1 MFLMP
6 ILVGWIMF
14 DPVFLAQTLV
24 SGIGIGCVF
33 GLIGIGYCVIY
44 NASGIVN
51 FAQGAFVML
60 GGMVTH
66 VLLTRAGLP
75 LFVSALIAI
84 ALVAGLGVL
93 VERFVVRPLWHRNA
107 TPFVMILATLAVQ
120 IVLERATLLVAGDQ
134 PKTLPNFIDLPP
146 LMLGKVAVS
155 YQLMVIAVT
164 SMMLVGLLA
173 LFFARTRVGRAMR
186 ACSIN
191 RDAAALQGIPVSRM
205 LAYAFALSAGLG
217 AIAGVLIT
225 PTQFTAFN
233 IGVSFAISGFIAAIV
248 GGVGNPGGA
257 FVGGI
262 LLGVAQALAIVTLG
276 SGFKN
281 IAALSILLVFI
292 TIRPTGL
299 FGKAGNDK

>member
-1 MFLMP
+1 MLDANL
-6 ILVGWIMF
+6 I
-14 DPVFLAQTLV
+14 AQTIV

-60 GGMVTH
+60 GGMITH
-66 VLLTRAGLP
+66 ALLNYAGLS
-75 LFVSALIAI
+75 LLVSAIIAI
-84 ALVAGLGVL
+84 AFVAFLGVV
-93 VERFVVRPLWHRNA
+93 VERLVVRPLWRRKA

-120 IVLERATLLVAGDQ
+120 IVLERATLLLAGDQ
-134 PKTLPNFIDLPP
+134 PRTFPNFIDLPP
-146 LMLGKVAVS
+146 LMVGKVAVS
-155 YQLMVIAVT
+155 YQLMAVAGT
-164 SMMLVGLLA
+164 SLLLVGSLG
-173 LFFARTRVGRAMR
+173 LFFSKTLIGRAMR

-191 RDAAALQGIPVSRM
+191 PEAAALQGIPVSRM
-205 LAYAFALSAGLG
+205 LAYAFALSAGMG

-248 GGVGNPGGA
+248 GGFGNPGGA
-257 FVGGI
+257 FLGGI
-262 LLGVAQALAIVTLG
+262 FLGLAQSLAIVLLG

-281 IAALSILLVFI
+281 IAALSILLIFI
-292 TIRPTGL
+292 AVRPMGL
-299 FGKAGNDK
+299 FGKK

>member
-1 MFLMP
+1 ML
-6 ILVGWIMF
+6 
-14 DPVFLAQTLV
+14 DPVFIAQTIV

-60 GGMVTH
+60 SGMITH
-66 VLLTRAGLP
+66 ALLTRAGLP
-75 LFVSALIAI
+75 LLAAALIAI
-84 ALVAGLGVL
+84 AIVAGLGVL
-93 VERFVVRPLWHRNA
+93 VERLVVRPLWQRNA

-120 IVLERATLLVAGDQ
+120 IVLERATLLLAGDQ
-134 PKTLPNFIDLPP
+134 PRTLPNFIDLPP
-146 LMLGKVAVS
+146 LMVAKVAIS
-155 YQLMVIAVT
+155 YQLMVIAAT
-164 SMMLVGLLA
+164 SLLLVGLLA
-173 LFFARTRVGRAMR
+173 VFFARTRVGRAMR

-191 RDAAALQGIPVSRM
+191 REAAALQGIPVSRM

-248 GGVGNPGGA
+248 GGFGNPGGA
-257 FVGGI
+257 FIGGMV
-262 LLGVAQALAIVTLG
+262 LGLAQAIAIVTLG

-292 TIRPTGL
+292 SIRPMGL
-299 FGKAGNDK
+299 FGKTGLAK

>member
-1 MFLMP
+1 MP
-6 ILVGWIMF
+6 DVTFIL
-14 DPVFLAQTLV
+14 QTIV

-60 GGMVTH
+60 GGMLTH
-66 VLLTRAGLP
+66 ALFSKAGMP
-75 LFVSALIAI
+75 LFVSAVIAI
-84 ALVAGLGVL
+84 ALAAVLGVL
-93 VERFVVRPLWHRNA
+93 VERFVVRPLWRRNA

-120 IVLERATLLVAGDQ
+120 IVVERATLLGAGDQ

-146 LMLGKVAVS
+146 MMLGSVAIS
-155 YQLMVIAVT
+155 YQQMTIALSSV
-164 SMMLVGLLA
+164 MLVGLLA

-191 RDAAALQGIPVSRM
+191 RESAALQGIPVSRM

-217 AIAGVLIT
+217 AFAGVLIT

-233 IGVSFAISGFIAAIV
+233 VGVPFAISGFIAAII
-248 GGVGNPGGA
+248 GGFGKPGGA
-257 FVGGI
+257 FLGGL
-262 LLGVAQALAIVTLG
+262 LLGLAQSLAIITLG
-276 SGFKN
+276 SSFKT

-292 TIRPTGL
+292 TIRPNGL
-299 FGKAGNDK
+299 FGKK

>member
-1 MFLMP
+1 MP
-6 ILVGWIMF
+6 IWVGLTML
-14 DPVFLAQTLV
+14 DPVFLAQTIV
-24 SGIGIGCVF
+24 SGVGIGCVF

-60 GGMVTH
+60 GGMITH
-66 VLLTRAGLP
+66 ALLTRAGLS
-75 LFVSALIAI
+75 LFVSAIIAVV
-84 ALVAGLGVL
+84 LVAGLGVV
-93 VERFVVRPLWHRNA
+93 VERLVVRPLWHRNA
-107 TPFVMILATLAVQ
+107 ASFVMILATLAVQ
-120 IVLERATLLVAGDQ
+120 IVLERATLLLAGDQ

-146 LMLGKVAVS
+146 MMLGRVAIS
-155 YQLMVIAVT
+155 YQLMVIALT
-164 SMMLVGLLA
+164 SIVLVALLA

-191 RDAAALQGIPVSRM
+191 REAAALQGIPVSRM

-248 GGVGNPGGA
+248 GGFGNPAGA

-262 LLGVAQALAIVTLG
+262 LLGLAQSIAIVTLG
-276 SGFKN
+276 SSFKN

-292 TIRPTGL
+292 TIRPMGL
-299 FGKAGNDK
+299 FGKSGNGK

>member
-1 MFLMP
+1 MCWTP
-6 ILVGWIMF
+6 ILGAWTVF
-14 DPVFLAQTLV
+14 DPVFLAQTVV

-60 GGMVTH
+60 GGMITH
-66 VLLTRAGLP
+66 ALLTRAGLP
-75 LFVSALIAI
+75 FFVSAVIAI
-84 ALVAGLGVL
+84 TLVAALGVV
-93 VERFVVRPLWHRNA
+93 VERVVVRPLWRRNA

-120 IVLERATLLVAGDQ
+120 IVLERATLIVAGDQ

-146 LMLGKVAVS
+146 MMLGRVAIS
-155 YQLMVIAVT
+155 FQLMAIAAT
-164 SMMLVGLLA
+164 SLVLVGLLA

-191 RDAAALQGIPVSRM
+191 REAAALQGIPVSRM

-233 IGVSFAISGFIAAIV
+233 VGVSFAISGFIAAIV
-248 GGVGNPGGA
+248 GGFGNPGGA

-262 LLGVAQALAIVTLG
+262 LLGLAQSIAIVALG
-276 SGFKN
+276 SSFKN

-292 TIRPTGL
+292 TIKPMGL
-299 FGKAGNDK
+299 FGKAGTGK